1 MRWTPTEFHEVIDR
15 LTHGE
20 SLRSIARR
28 LGRSENAVALHLYRA
43 GYTLRDLRSGINTV
57 RSSTQV
63 AVLLDVHRGT
73 VLMWIERG
81 WLEANHTR
89 LRRKPTKCS
98 PYGFY
103 LISDEYLLRFLG
115 DPIYSVLVDPKRI
128 QDENWRKVVED
139 ARAIHCL
146 LSVQEAATQC
156 GVTRDTLW
164 NRLRTDR
171 SRIVRIGYRA
181 FIPAAALD
189 EAGRLARQQQKFIRK
204 G

>member
-28 LGRSENAVALHLYRA
+28 LGRSENAVALHLYRD

-73 VLMWIERG
+73 VLIWIERG

-103 LISDEYLLRFLG
+103 IISDEYLLRAS
-115 DPIYSVLVDPKRI
+115 SVILFTAF
-128 QDENWRKVVED
+128 W
-139 ARAIHCL
+139 L
-146 LSVQEAATQC
+146 
-156 GVTRDTLW
+156 TRSAF
-164 NRLRTDR
+164 RMRT
-171 SRIVRIGYRA
+171 G
-181 FIPAAALD
+181 
-189 EAGRLARQQQKFIRK
+189 GRL
-204 G
+204 